1 MLKKYI
7 KELWMNE
14 VKYDMLIK
22 MPSSYYSNDTAHKN
36 DVKKT
41 FQYKKTSMHLF
52 TSGTL
57 ESHNI

>member
-22 MPSSYYSNDTAHKN
+22 MPSSYYSNDIAHKN
-36 DVKKT
+36 DVKK
-41 FQYKKTSMHLF
+41 KNISMQKNVNAFIHF
-52 TSGTL
+52 WDPGKS
-57 ESHNI
+57 